1 MFICSL
7 KICEDKL
14 HGVGRG
20 RNIQDQP
27 FQEARDRYPEMI
39 GSSLGGSSVK

>member
-7 KICEDKL
+7 KIREDKL
-14 HGVGRG
+14 HGVG

-39 GSSLGGSSVK
+39 GSPLGGSSVK